1 MTTTTSMR
9 KLIGKGAFTRAYQI
23 DVNKV
28 EVVSV
33 CPAKECYAMFSQGN
47 PFAPVIEVVDTG
59 VFHMPLYPK
68 MKAFTRQ
75 LNAESLH
82 IYRQL
87 RTLMGNYDWNPSYNT
102 FCRDVEAL
110 DIPTQAKKD
119 IQSLAGDVCNG
130 IDCNNLR
137 FEISP
142 RNISCDAAGNL
153 VMLDCFFCIK
163 TLGKVKN
170 WFGY

>member
-1 MTTTTSMR
+1 MATTTR
-9 KLIGKGAFTRAYQI
+9 KLIGKGAFTKAYLI
-23 DVNKV
+23 GDNKV

-47 PFAPVIEVVDTG
+47 KFAPVIEVVDTG

-68 MKAFTRQ
+68 MKAITRQ

-87 RTLMGNYDWNPSYNT
+87 RTLMSNYNWNPSYNS
-102 FCRDVEAL
+102 FCNDVDGL
-110 DIPTQAKKD
+110 DISDDAKCD
-119 IQSLAGDVCNG
+119 IKNLAGDVCNS

-142 RNISCDAAGNL
+142 RNISCDVNGNL